1 VNKLCALLVAASLS
15 SLQACDNE
23 QTSAPSASAVT
34 QALTPTDPDAR
45 SIHTAALTLDT
56 HVDIPLDYAT
66 EAADPLDGDMQVNL
80 MTMREGGLD
89 AAFFIVYV
97 GQTERTA
104 ENYLSAQQDAM
115 TKFNAI
121 HRMTDEM
128 YPDRIGFAYTANDM
142 QSLAAEGKLA
152 AAIGIENGYVFG
164 TDLTLLD
171 RYYELGARYVT
182 LVHNGHNDLADSASP
197 RPQFGDVPSEHDGV
211 SEFGARAIRR
221 MNELGIMVDVS
232 HASKTS
238 ALDAMR
244 LSTAPVIASH
254 SSVRAIA
261 DHARNMDDE
270 TLLALRDVGGVI
282 QIVAFDPYV
291 RVQPPE
297 RAASM
302 SALTERLGLTEPVEP
317 DSLPAEQQTAFSNG
331 MRDIDAQ
338 WPPANVSDF
347 VDHIDYAVELI
358 GIDYVGISSDFGGG
372 GGIVGWSGAA
382 ETANVTDELVRR
394 GYAAEDIDKLWSGN
408 LLRVWREVERIAAQ
422 Q

>member
-1 VNKLCALLVAASLS
+1 
-15 SLQACDNE
+15 
-23 QTSAPSASAVT
+23 
-34 QALTPTDPDAR
+34 
-45 SIHTAALTLDT
+45 
-56 HVDIPLDYAT
+56 
-66 EAADPLDGDMQVNL
+66 
-80 MTMREGGLD
+80 
-89 AAFFIVYV
+89 
-97 GQTERTA
+97 
-104 ENYLSAQQDAM
+104 
-115 TKFNAI
+115 
-121 HRMTDEM
+121 
-128 YPDRIGFAYTANDM
+128 M

-197 RPQFGDVPSEHDGV
+197 RPQFGDMPSEHDGV
-211 SEFGARAIRR
+211 SEFGARAIQR

-261 DHARNMDDE
+261 DHVRNMDDE
-270 TLLALRDVGGVI
+270 TLLALRDDGGVI

-297 RAASM
+297 RAAAM

-317 DSLPAEQQTAFSNG
+317 DSLPAEQQMAFSNG

-338 WPPANVSDF
+338 WPLANVSDF

-394 GYAAEDIDKLWSGN
+394 GYGAEDIDKLWSGN
-408 LLRVWREVERIAAQ
+408 LLRVWREVERVASRQ
-422 Q
+422 